1 MFRSWM
7 FTIKPVNKMLLMRSF
22 QRPMRTWWF
31 GGLLFEISW
40 CQPIVQHFVCCVQK
54 HEIKTRANE
63 ISQWNASSNTRYMIN
78 SRLKFEACT
87 LELDLITWFQMRDV
101 VTATNRNYSIGQ
113 STELTHNRRLILS
126 KGNLR
131 PKLGLFVSTR
141 VYTTN

>member
-1 MFRSWM
+1 MKS
-7 FTIKPVNKMLLMRSF
+7 KPAQMIYPK
-22 QRPMRTWWF
+22 
-31 GGLLFEISW
+31 
-40 CQPIVQHFVCCVQK
+40 
-54 HEIKTRANE
+54 
-63 ISQWNASSNTRYMIN
+63 WNASRNTRYMIN

-131 PKLGLFVSTR
+131 PKFGLFVSTR